1 MHRSI
6 YSCHYHIFDLPTS
19 YRSNHLIELN
29 IQSVSCRSPHLGP
42 AKAEKILDPCFLGG
56 NLMKS
61 VCFSHT
67 GIPTKKCGMFF
78 LTVEGDFRSIEVEL
92 AKVASGCW
100 IKPFKAHLKCRHV
113 FSRFK
118 SVFGVP
124 TQGEFCLIQNA
135 AETPTPH
142 IHESLSGPIWCPGSK
157 HKWQTCPKLCH
168 PKKGMTIEIPVVVF
182 LLCVCC
188 LAMSS
193 LENEAHQAFL
203 H

>member
-1 MHRSI
+1 MFYSYLLLWCYVKLYMHSSI

-42 AKAEKILDPCFLGG
+42 AKAEKILDLCFLGR

-61 VCFSHT
+61 VSPILAYQQKNA
-67 GIPTKKCGMFF
+67 GFF
-78 LTVEGDFRSIEVEL
+78 FNSGRWLSKYRSWMS
-92 AKVASGCW
+92 KVASGCW

-113 FSRFK
+113 FS
-118 SVFGVP
+118 
-124 TQGEFCLIQNA
+124 EFCLIQNA

-142 IHESLSGPIWCPGSK
+142 IHESLSGPIWYPGSK

-168 PKKGMTIEIPVVVF
+168 PKNGMTIEIPVVVF
-182 LLCVCC
+182 CVLPC
-188 LAMSS
+188 
-193 LENEAHQAFL
+193 
-203 H
+203 